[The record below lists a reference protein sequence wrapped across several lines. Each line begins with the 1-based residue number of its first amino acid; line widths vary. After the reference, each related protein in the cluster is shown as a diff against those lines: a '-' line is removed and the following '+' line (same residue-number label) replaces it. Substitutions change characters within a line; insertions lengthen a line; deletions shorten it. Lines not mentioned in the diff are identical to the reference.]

1 MPKETGMSRQMGTP
15 RQMGTSREMGAPR
28 EMGMSREMEM
38 AGGGHLYMQTNET
51 QNAVIHFRRHPDGTI
66 TEVDRTSTGGAG
78 SGLFKPI
85 SNEESAPNAFE
96 GADSV
101 ILSPDRR
108 FLFATNGG
116 DNSVSSFAVGEDGHL
131 KLVDVKPTGNPVEG
145 RSGTAKALVYGPHT
159 GMLYVLHSFGPDHLR
174 LVSVDEEGSL
184 TVRPERYTVNTHNKL
199 DRVATMATLSP
210 DGRLLFVGTT
220 WDEPPA
226 ANPDGTPIIWVP
238 RAGRGP
244 GFALKSIASNAP
256 DPDGLI
262 VFPVNEDGT
271 LSPPTFYDGRG
282 ASPWNIRFLHNRP
295 DTFIIG
301 YAVGDGISIGHVN
314 ADGTLSVGEVVKID
328 TSNGR
333 PAELCW
339 LSISPDD
346 RTVYATDFGYGYIT
360 SYHIDG
366 STVSIAKDPACARV
380 PGDGT
385 FRALCG
391 DVSSGPSDTWITRD
405 GAHLYQI
412 YGNAAKLVGYAVQ
425 SDGSL
430 KEITSVKIPY
440 NSPQGLAGFDLA
452 A

>member
-1 MPKETGMSRQMGTP
+1 M
-15 RQMGTSREMGAPR
+15 PR
-28 EMGMSREMEM
+28 EMGMSREMGTSKERSMSREM
-38 AGGGHLYMQTNET
+38 GGPREMGRSREMGMSGGGHLYMQTNET

-66 TEVDRTSTGGAG
+66 TEVERTSTGGAG
-78 SGLFKPI
+78 SGVFKPI

-159 GMLYVLHSFGPDHLR
+159 GMLYVLHAFGPDHLR

-238 RAGRGP
+238 RVGRGP

-271 LSPPTFYDGRG
+271 LGPAAFYDGRG
-282 ASPWNIRFLHNRP
+282 ASPWNIRFLHGRP

-314 ADGTLSVGEVVKID
+314 SDGTVSVGEVVKID

-333 PAELCW
+333 PSELCW

-366 STVSIAKDPACARV
+366 STVSVAKDPACPRV

-391 DVSSGPSDTWITRD
+391 DVSSGPSDSWITPD

-412 YGNAAKLVGYAVQ
+412 YANAAKLVGYAVQ

-430 KEITSVKIPY
+430 KELTSVKIPY

>member
-1 MPKETGMSRQMGTP
+1 MSMPKETGMSRQMGTP
-15 RQMGTSREMGAPR
+15 RQ
-28 EMGMSREMEM
+28 MEM

-66 TEVDRTSTGGAG
+66 TEVERTSTGGAG

-145 RSGTAKALVYGPHT
+145 RRGPAKALVYGPHT

-226 ANPDGTPIIWVP
+226 ANPDG
-238 RAGRGP
+238 
-244 GFALKSIASNAP
+244 S
-256 DPDGLI
+256 
-262 VFPVNEDGT
+262 PV
-271 LSPPTFYDGRG
+271 L
-282 ASPWNIRFLHNRP
+282 W
-295 DTFIIG
+295 
-301 YAVGDGISIGHVN
+301 
-314 ADGTLSVGEVVKID
+314 
-328 TSNGR
+328 
-333 PAELCW
+333 
-339 LSISPDD
+339 
-346 RTVYATDFGYGYIT
+346 
-360 SYHIDG
+360 
-366 STVSIAKDPACARV
+366 
-380 PGDGT
+380 
-385 FRALCG
+385 
-391 DVSSGPSDTWITRD
+391 
-405 GAHLYQI
+405 
-412 YGNAAKLVGYAVQ
+412 
-425 SDGSL
+425 
-430 KEITSVKIPY
+430 
-440 NSPQGLAGFDLA
+440 
-452 A
+452 